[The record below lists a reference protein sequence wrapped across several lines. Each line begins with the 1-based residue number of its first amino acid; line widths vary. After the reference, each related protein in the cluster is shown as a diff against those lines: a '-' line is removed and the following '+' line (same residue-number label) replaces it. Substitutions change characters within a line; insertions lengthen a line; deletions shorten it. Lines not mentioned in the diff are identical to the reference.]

1 MSIQM
6 KKLYLMLS
14 RVIFVIGVG
23 SCIGIYTNSNMEN
36 PTVLDILLMIVLL
49 VLLFGGTSILGHY
62 IKSIVFIEIND
73 GQAQMQLL
81 SGRLVNF
88 ACSDVKKVEK
98 KERWIP
104 PDHGKRQKISFQQLG
119 ISDYC
124 RKHGGQPHWTGAG
137 RLPGRRVRGVSTC
150 FRK

>member
-1 MSIQM
+1 MSIQL

-98 KERWIP
+98 KKGGYRLTMASGKKYHSSNWLSPIIAGNMEASHTGLVQEDF
-104 PDHGKRQKISFQQLG
+104 PDAEFV
-119 ISDYC
+119 
-124 RKHGGQPHWTGAG
+124 A
-137 RLPGRRVRGVSTC
+137 
-150 FRK
+150 

>member
-23 SCIGIYTNSNMEN
+23 SCIGIYTNSNMQN
-36 PTVLDILLMIVLL
+36 PTILDILLMIVLL

-62 IKSIVFIEIND
+62 IKSIVYIEIND

-81 SGRLVNF
+81 SGRLIKF
-88 ACSDVKKVEK
+88 ACSDVKRVERK
-98 KERWIP
+98 KSGYRLIMANGKKYHSSDWVSPIIAGNMEASHTGLRQADF
-104 PDHGKRQKISFQQLG
+104 PDAEFV
-119 ISDYC
+119 
-124 RKHGGQPHWTGAG
+124 A
-137 RLPGRRVRGVSTC
+137 
-150 FRK
+150 